1 MRGSELTALSQA
13 IKESIMSDS
22 LVFLWSRS
30 NELRIVDPDELI
42 HYDEIS
48 PLLKLA
54 IAVINSGYQGIA
66 VDELKRKNGRYV
78 HSMDADISTPE
89 GQVIQKLAQA
99 HEEGRQLP
107 EVTVVLD
114 AIARLY
120 QSQYCSAH
128 SITKPGGIQK

>member
-1 MRGSELTALSQA
+1 
-13 IKESIMSDS
+13 MSDA

-54 IAVINSGYQGIA
+54 IAVINNGYQGIA
-66 VDELKRKNGRYV
+66 IDELKRKNGQYV

-89 GQVIQKLAQA
+89 GQVIQKLAKA
-99 HEEGRQLP
+99 HEVGRQLP
-107 EVTVVLD
+107 EVKVVLD

-120 QSQYCSAH
+120 QSQYCSTH